1 MKQKRSETKDDE
13 FFFDLLKDQ
22 FVFFYALTNVAIEAY
37 KSARESYSAKVCL
50 DSRKKNRQV
59 QTINR

>member
-1 MKQKRSETKDDE
+1 MKQKSSETEDDE

-37 KSARESYSAKVCL
+37 KSARENYSTKVCL
-50 DSRKKNRQV
+50 DSREKK
-59 QTINR
+59 

>member
-1 MKQKRSETKDDE
+1 MKQKRNNKENDE

-37 KSARESYSAKVCL
+37 KSARKSYHAKVCL
-50 DSRKKNRQV
+50 DSKKEKQV
-59 QTINR
+59 S

>member
-1 MKQKRSETKDDE
+1 MKHKSSETEDDK

-37 KSARESYSAKVCL
+37 KSARENYSTKVCL
-50 DSRKKNRQV
+50 DSREKKQV
-59 QTINR
+59 SSNY

>member
-1 MKQKRSETKDDE
+1 MKQKSSETEDDE

-37 KSARESYSAKVCL
+37 KSARKNYYAKVCF
-50 DSRKKNRQV
+50 DSKREE
-59 QTINR
+59 